1 MSYIESSE
9 EFEFLVKQYLEENLA
24 IEITS
29 ETFSYPTPE
38 IKVKIFLCGKV
49 IAKDG
54 FVL

>member
-29 ETFSYPTPE
+29 ETYNYPTPY

-49 IAKDG
+49 ISEDG
-54 FVL
+54 CVL